1 MRESKTANH
10 FVKYMVS
17 NLSVNQSQLQEQV
30 KQINR
35 ALVNLAGDLQ
45 GIHQKQFADS
55 SSNTAI
61 LTKSRTSKSLPEAKS
76 NQNVSNVQML
86 QLPTLLQRLDD
97 DLEVATPSPKIESE
111 DTRPSMRA
119 ILQLLQAV

>member
-30 KQINR
+30 RQINR

-61 LTKSRTSKSLPEAKS
+61 LPKSRTSKSLPEAKS